1 MDKVAKDCRC
11 HPSLGLSSLIF
22 QRVRAEVKLN
32 ESRQFLGSSKA
43 TRPIHCTQSGWD
55 MGLRGN
61 LVLKSSLA
69 DLASDFLWSLSR
81 GWTHVEVHTW
91 DKPTLHRKQE
101 MGLSPGMPYLASTI
115 VSKDLTPLTLPATP
129 GCLTLA
135 MCPTHV
141 MINTPP
147 NTVMLS
153 TLP

>member
-1 MDKVAKDCRC
+1 
-11 HPSLGLSSLIF
+11 
-22 QRVRAEVKLN
+22 
-32 ESRQFLGSSKA
+32 
-43 TRPIHCTQSGWD
+43 
-55 MGLRGN
+55 MGLKGN

-81 GWTHVEVHTW
+81 GRTQGYHVEAHTRN
-91 DKPTLHRKQE
+91 KPTLHRRQE

-115 VSKDLTPLTLPATP
+115 VSKDLTPLTLPVTP